1 MAGFGDTTR
10 IGDAVKV
17 GIVDK
22 PKRELGVNEY
32 LLNDDELAK
41 LHRGVSIHLILE
53 DGYQLWLKHA

>member
-1 MAGFGDTTR
+1 MSSDATR
-10 IGDAVKV
+10 IGDAVNV

-22 PKRELGVNEY
+22 PKRECGVNEY
-32 LLNDDELAK
+32 LLNDDDLAK